1 MIFAAIAT
9 VTIRRPSGQTVYVT
23 LKQRDIVGRPLPDW
37 DIVGTENHEDS
48 SEVELTHEE
57 MDQAET
63 LAQEWVEAEA
73 EWKQPRRRAQ

>member
-1 MIFAAIAT
+1 MTFDTITT

-23 LKQRDIVGRPLPDW
+23 LGQPEIFGRLLKQW
-37 DIVGTENHEDS
+37 DVVGTENWEDS

-57 MDQAET
+57 IDQAET

-73 EWKQPRRRAQ
+73 EWQQPRRAQ